1 MREVSLE
8 TPAEVEKVAA
18 PCLQWVRGVVRTMVF
33 LDPWGFF
40 ATHASDN
47 ICSNIFCEGS
57 GPQ

>member
-1 MREVSLE
+1 MEVSLE

-18 PCLQWVRGVVRTMVF
+18 PCLHWVRGVVG
-33 LDPWGFF
+33 PWYSWICGVF

-47 ICSNIFCEGS
+47 IRSNIFCEGS